1 MQAGDVPQT
10 WADVSE
16 IEELG
21 YNSTIGIDQG
31 VHYFVLWYKKFYN
44 C

>member
-16 IEELG
+16 IENFG
-21 YNSTIGIDQG
+21 YKSSVCIVEG
-31 VHYFVLWYKKFYN
+31 VESFVNWFKSYSL
-44 C
+44 